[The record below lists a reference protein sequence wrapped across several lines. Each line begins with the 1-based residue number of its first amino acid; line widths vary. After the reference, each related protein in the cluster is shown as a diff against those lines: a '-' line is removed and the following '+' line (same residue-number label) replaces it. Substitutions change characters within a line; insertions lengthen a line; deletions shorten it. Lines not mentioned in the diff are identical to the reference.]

1 VTGGDAFAGHRAL
14 VVGYGISG
22 RAAAEVLLAE
32 GAQVRVSEARRSED
46 LDASGDARVELL
58 GGGHRP
64 EHLDGAT
71 LVLVSPGVPYGAP
84 ILTWARERGLPV
96 WGEVELG
103 ARLCRVPY
111 VAVTGTNG
119 KTTTVELVARMMQ
132 AAGLAARACGN
143 IGFPF
148 SLATRDAFEALAVE
162 VSSFQ
167 LAFQE
172 SLRPRV
178 SVLLNLAPDHLDW
191 HGSFATYGAAK
202 SRIYAGQLPTEVHV
216 GNRDDA
222 AAAAVSRQAPCSVH
236 WFGMGQPTSL
246 GVGLIE
252 DRLVA
257 RTAAGDLEM
266 SLGANARQGRA
277 FRLDAAAA
285 AASALAFGLEPAAV
299 SSAVQSF
306 EPLPHRGAVV
316 AVVGSVQFVD
326 DSKATNP
333 HAALASLDGRTGTV
347 LIAGGLS
354 KGVDL
359 SPLAAAAPGLVAVV
373 AIGEAAPQLA
383 AVFEGLVPVR
393 TASSIEEAVAAAL
406 RLSPG
411 DGTVLLAPACA
422 SQDMFRDYRE
432 RGDRFAAA
440 ARSLTDGASIG
451 QSGRAHA

>member
-1 VTGGDAFAGHRAL
+1 
-14 VVGYGISG
+14 
-22 RAAAEVLLAE
+22 
-32 GAQVRVSEARRSED
+32 
-46 LDASGDARVELL
+46 
-58 GGGHRP
+58 
-64 EHLDGAT
+64 
-71 LVLVSPGVPYGAP
+71 
-84 ILTWARERGLPV
+84 
-96 WGEVELG
+96 
-103 ARLCRVPY
+103 

-143 IGFPF
+143 VGFPF
-148 SLATRDAFEALAVE
+148 SLAAREAFDALAVE

-191 HGSFATYGAAK
+191 HGSFAAYGAAK
-202 SRIYAGQLPTEVHV
+202 SRIYARQLPSEVHV

-236 WFGMGQPTSL
+236 WFGLGRPTSI
-246 GVGLIE
+246 GVGLTD

-257 RTAAGDLEM
+257 RTAAGDVDV
-266 SLGANARQGRA
+266 SLGGNARQGRA

-285 AASALAFGLEPAAV
+285 AAAALAFGLDPAV
-299 SSAVQSF
+299 IGSAVQSF

-333 HAALASLDGRTGTV
+333 HAALASLDGRTRTV

-359 SPLAAAAPGLVAVV
+359 SPLAVAAPGLVAVV

-383 AVFEGLVPVR
+383 AVFEGLVPVK

-406 RLSPG
+406 YLSPP

-432 RGDRFAAA
+432 RGQRFAAA
-440 ARSLTDGASIG
+440 AAALNDSAPIG
-451 QSGRAHA
+451 RSGRAHA